1 MLAIGRS
8 ASGGGAGVLRSVDMF
23 LLFVD
28 KPWYTT
34 YLMPDREKIKALT
47 TCQTTGDTMQ
57 EAAAK
62 SVSKPA
68 TTADD
73 TLKEKTRDANVI
85 SGGHLVA
92 KALKSEGVDTIF
104 TLCGGHIIDIYD
116 GCVDEGIRIIDVRH
130 EQVAAHAAD
139 GYARQTGKLGCVVT
153 TAGPGCTNAVTGI
166 ATAFRSESPV
176 LHIGGQSA
184 LVQWRMGGLQDL
196 PHVDMMR
203 PITKFASTVMSTER
217 VADMIAMAARECFAG
232 AYGPVYLEI
241 PRDVL
246 DREIDV
252 AKAVV
257 PKPGHYRASPRAVGD
272 PNDIEK
278 LADILVNAER
288 PAILFGQQVWTARG
302 DKEAVELLRGLDIPG
317 YFNGASRG
325 LLPPG
330 DPHHFDRTRTQAFA
344 KADVVVI
351 VGTPFDF
358 RMGYGKRISVPTLV
372 QIDMDYRTVGK
383 NRDITFGIVGHPGAV
398 LGAVLQAATGRI
410 KNDKRQARK
419 AWMKELSAAEDAAAE
434 KLMPLFKSNSTPI
447 HPYRVAYELNEFL
460 TDNTVYIGDGGDV
473 VTISAQAVR
482 PRRPGHWMD
491 PGALGSLGVGTGF
504 AIAAKLAH
512 PQKEV
517 LCYYGDGSFGMTAF
531 DMETANRFGVPY
543 LAVIGNNS
551 AMNQIRYGQ
560 LTKYG
565 PERGNVGNLLG
576 DVPFSK
582 FAQMLGGYGEEV
594 RDPAQVAG
602 ALLRGR
608 EAVAKSGRSAVI
620 NIWVDPREYAPGTKA
635 QTMYK

>member
-1 MLAIGRS
+1 MNTP
-8 ASGGGAGVLRSVDMF
+8 M
-23 LLFVD
+23 
-28 KPWYTT
+28 TT
-34 YLMPDREKIKALT
+34 AQRPA
-47 TCQTTGDTMQ
+47 
-57 EAAAK
+57 
-62 SVSKPA
+62 A

-73 TLKEKTRDANVI
+73 TLKQKTRNASVI

-116 GCVDEGIRIIDVRH
+116 GCIDEGIRIIDVRH

-184 LVQWRMGGLQDL
+184 LAQWRMGGLQDL

-217 VADMIAMAARECFAG
+217 IADMVSMAARECFAG
-232 AYGPVYLEI
+232 AYGPSYLEI

-252 AKAVV
+252 AKAVL
-257 PKPGHYRASPRAVGD
+257 PKPGHYRASVKSAGD
-272 PNDIEK
+272 PRDVER

-288 PAILFGQQVWTARG
+288 PAILFGQQVWAARG

-372 QIDMDYRTVGK
+372 QIDQDYRTVGK
-383 NRDITFGIVGHPGAV
+383 NRDITFGLVGDPGAV
-398 LGAVLQAATGRI
+398 LAAVLQAASGRI
-410 KNDKRQARK
+410 KNDKRQVRK
-419 AWMKELSAAEDAAAE
+419 QWMKDLSAAEVAAEE
-434 KLMPLFKSNSTPI
+434 KLMPLFKSDSRPI

-460 TDNTVYIGDGGDV
+460 TDNTIYIGDGGDV

-482 PRRPGHWMD
+482 PRKPGHWMD

-504 AIAAKLAH
+504 AIAAGLAQ
-512 PQKEV
+512 PGKEI

-560 LTKYG
+560 ISKYG
-565 PERGNVGNLLG
+565 PERGSVGNLLG
-576 DVPFSK
+576 DVPFGK
-582 FAQMLGGYGEEV
+582 FAEMLGGYGEEV
-594 RDPAQVAG
+594 RDPAEVAP
-602 ALLRGR
+602 ALQRGR
-608 EAVAKSGRSAVI
+608 EAVAKSGKSAVI

>member
-1 MLAIGRS
+1 MSAAQAARVPNTAEDTLARKS
-8 ASGGGAGVLRSVDMF
+8 ADPNIVSGGR
-23 LLFVD
+23 
-28 KPWYTT
+28 
-34 YLMPDREKIKALT
+34 
-47 TCQTTGDTMQ
+47 
-57 EAAAK
+57 
-62 SVSKPA
+62 
-68 TTADD
+68 
-73 TLKEKTRDANVI
+73 
-85 SGGHLVA
+85 LVA
-92 KALKSEGVDTIF
+92 KALKAEGVDTIF

-116 GCVDEGIRIIDVRH
+116 GCLDENIRIIDVRH

-184 LVQWRMGGLQDL
+184 LVQWRQGGLQDL

-217 VADMIAMAARECFAG
+217 IADMISMAARECFAG
-232 AYGPVYLEI
+232 AYGPCYLEI
-241 PRDVL
+241 PRDIL
-246 DREIDV
+246 DREV
-252 AKAVV
+252 ALDKAVL
-257 PKPGHYRASPRAVGD
+257 PKAGHYRASVKSIGD
-272 PNDIEK
+272 PKDIER
-278 LADILVNAER
+278 LADMLINAER
-288 PAILFGQQVWTARG
+288 PAILLGQQVWACRG
-302 DKEAVELLRGLDIPG
+302 HEEAIALLRGLDIPG

-325 LLPPG
+325 MLAPG
-330 DPHHFDRTRTQAFA
+330 DPHHFDRTRSLAFS

-358 RMGYGKRISVPTLV
+358 RMGYGKRINVPTLV
-372 QIDMDYRTVGK
+372 QIDQDYRTVGK
-383 NRDITFGIVGHPGAV
+383 NRDVTLGIAGDPGAV
-398 LGAVLQAATGRI
+398 LGAVLAAATARI
-410 KNDKRQARK
+410 DNGKRQLRK
-419 AWMKELSAAEDAAAE
+419 QWMKTLTDAEAAATA
-434 KLMPLFKSNSTPI
+434 KLMPTFKSDQSPI
-447 HPYRVAYELNEFL
+447 HPFRVAYELNEFL
-460 TDNTVYIGDGGDV
+460 GEDTIYIGDGGDV

-482 PRRPGHWMD
+482 PRNPGQWMD

-512 PQKEV
+512 PNKEV

-560 LTKYG
+560 IAKYG
-565 PERGNVGNLLG
+565 EQRGNVGNLLG

-582 FAQMLGGYGEEV
+582 FAEMLGGYGEEV
-594 RDPAQVAG
+594 REAKEIAG
-602 ALLRGR
+602 ALRRGR
-608 EAVAKSGRSAVI
+608 EAVAKTGKSAVI
-620 NIWVDPREYAPGTKA
+620 NIWVDPREYAPGTKN

>member
-1 MLAIGRS
+1 MSNVATEAKGR
-8 ASGGGAGVLRSVDMF
+8 
-23 LLFVD
+23 
-28 KPWYTT
+28 
-34 YLMPDREKIKALT
+34 
-47 TCQTTGDTMQ
+47 
-57 EAAAK
+57 
-62 SVSKPA
+62 A
-68 TTADD
+68 TTTAED
-73 TLKEKTRDANVI
+73 TLKQKSRGADVV

-116 GCVDEGIRIIDVRH
+116 GCIDEGIKIVDVRH

-139 GYARQTGKLGCVVT
+139 GYARQTGRLGCVVT

-184 LVQWRMGGLQDL
+184 LVQWKMGGLQDL

-217 VADMIAMAARECFAG
+217 VADMVAMAAREAFAG

-246 DREIDV
+246 DREIEV
-252 AKAVV
+252 GRAVL
-257 PKPGHYRASPRAVGD
+257 PQAGQYRASTRAVGD
-272 PNDIEK
+272 LRAIER
-278 LADILVNAER
+278 LADLLVNAER
-288 PAILFGQQVWTARG
+288 PAILYGQQVWAARG
-302 DKEAVELLRGLDIPG
+302 HEEAVALLKGLDIPG

-325 LLPPG
+325 LLAPG
-330 DPHHFDRTRTQAFA
+330 DPHHFDRTRSEAFA
-344 KADVVVI
+344 KADVIVI

-358 RMGYGKRISVPTLV
+358 RMGYGKRISAPALV

-383 NRDITFGIVGHPGAV
+383 NRDVTLGIVGDPGAV
-398 LGAVLQAATGRI
+398 LGAVLNAANSRL
-410 KNDKRQARK
+410 KNDKRQARRS
-419 AWMKELSAAEDAAAE
+419 WMKQLSAAEDAATV
-434 KLMPLFKSNSTPI
+434 KLMPLFKSDSVPI
-447 HPYRVAYELNEFL
+447 HPYRVAWELNEFL
-460 TDNTVYIGDGGDV
+460 GQDTIYIGDGGDV

-482 PRRPGHWMD
+482 PRQPGQWMD

-504 AIAAKLAH
+504 ALAAKLVH
-512 PQKEV
+512 PHKEV

-531 DMETANRFGVPY
+531 DMETANRFGAPY
-543 LAVIGNNS
+543 IAVIGNNS

-560 LTKYG
+560 LAKYG
-565 PERGNVGNLLG
+565 ESRGNVGNLLG
-576 DVPFSK
+576 DVPFGK
-582 FAQMLGGYGEEV
+582 FAEMLGGYGEEV
-594 RDPAQVAG
+594 REPAQIAP
-602 ALLRGR
+602 ALKRAR
-608 EAVAKSGRSAVI
+608 EQVAKSGRSAVI

>member
-1 MLAIGRS
+1 MS
-8 ASGGGAGVLRSVDMF
+8 AVVSLRS
-23 LLFVD
+23 
-28 KPWYTT
+28 
-34 YLMPDREKIKALT
+34 E
-47 TCQTTGDTMQ
+47 
-57 EAAAK
+57 
-62 SVSKPA
+62 S
-68 TTADD
+68 TTAED
-73 TLKEKTRDANVI
+73 TLKQKTREAGVV

-92 KALKSEGVDTIF
+92 RALKNEGVDTIF

-153 TAGPGCTNAVTGI
+153 TAGPGCTNAVTGV

-176 LHIGGQSA
+176 LHIGGQGA
-184 LVQWRMGGLQDL
+184 LTQHKMGSLQDL
-196 PHVDMMR
+196 PHVDMMA
-203 PITKFASTVMSTER
+203 PITKFSASIPSTER
-217 VADMIAMAARECFAG
+217 VADMISMAARECFNG
-232 AYGPVYLEI
+232 APGPAYLEI

-246 DREIDV
+246 DREVDLSR
-252 AKAVV
+252 AVI
-257 PKPGHYRASPRAVGD
+257 PTPGRYRASTRSIGD
-272 PNDIEK
+272 PRDIET

-288 PAILFGQQVWTARG
+288 PAILYGQQVWTARG
-302 DKEAVELLRGLDIPG
+302 HEEAIALLRGLDIPG

-330 DPHHFDRTRTQAFA
+330 DPHHFDRTRSQAFSN
-344 KADVVVI
+344 ADVLII

-358 RMGYGKRISVPTLV
+358 RMGYGKRINKELTLV

-383 NRDITFGIVGHPGAV
+383 NRDIDLGLVGDPGAI
-398 LGAVLQAATGRI
+398 LGAVLQAASGRI

-419 AWMKELSAAEDAAAE
+419 QWMGKLTEAEAVATE
-434 KLMPLFKSNSTPI
+434 KLMPLFKSENTPI

-460 TDNTVYIGDGGDV
+460 SDDTVYIGDGGDV

-482 PRRPGHWMD
+482 PRRPGQWMD

-504 AIAAKLAH
+504 AIAAGLAN
-512 PQKEV
+512 PGKEI

-531 DMETANRFGVPY
+531 DMESANRFGVPY

-560 LTKYG
+560 LAKYG
-565 PERGNVGNLLG
+565 DERGNVGNLLS

-582 FAQMLGGYGEEV
+582 FAEMLGGYGEEV
-594 RDPAQVAG
+594 RDPKDIAA
-602 ALLRGR
+602 ALQRGR
-608 EAVAKSGRSAVI
+608 ESIQRTGKSAVI
-620 NIWVDPREYAPGTKA
+620 NIWVDPREYAPGTKN